1 MSAALTFLGGVGT
14 VTGSKYLLEVGAAR
28 VLVDCGL
35 FQGLKELRLRNWS
48 APPVEP
54 RSIGAVVLT
63 HAHLDH
69 SGYLPRLV
77 KDGFAGP
84 IHATRATAD
93 LLRILLPDSG
103 HLNEEEAAF
112 HNRHGTSKHAPALPL
127 YTAEEGL
134 AAASRVTGAAYG
146 APVPVVPAVSATF
159 ARAGHILGSSSLGVE
174 IGAGTT
180 RRRIVFSG
188 DVGRYGAPILPDPA
202 PIGEAD
208 YVLVESTYGD
218 RLHDREPIAD
228 QLERLVTA
236 AAARG
241 GAIIVPSFAVGRTQ
255 ELMYHL
261 HGLEKAGRIPRLR
274 TYLDSPMAI
283 DATRIY
289 CEHPEDFDG
298 AMRERVLRGD
308 NPLADGDVHLVR
320 TPEESRALN
329 DIKGPFMIIAASG
342 MATGGRVLHH
352 LKLRL
357 PDPRTTVLLVGYQA
371 PGTRG
376 WLLQEGAKSVKIHG
390 EQVAVGAT
398 IQVVHGL
405 SAHADAEGLMRWLKT
420 ATRPP
425 RSLFVVHGE
434 LAPAKALAERVRTLL
449 GWAVSVPED
458 EETVTLE

>member
-1 MSAALTFLGGVGT
+1 MSASLTFLGAVGT
-14 VTGSKYLLEVGAAR
+14 VTGSKFLLEVEGAR

-48 APPVEP
+48 APPVDP
-54 RSIGAVVLT
+54 RAIGAVVLT

-69 SGYLPRLV
+69 AGYLPRLV
-77 KDGFAGP
+77 KDGFAAP
-84 IHATRATAD
+84 IHATRATVD
-93 LLRILLPDSG
+93 LLGILLPDSG

-127 YTAEEGL
+127 YTAAEGL
-134 AAASRVTGAAYG
+134 AAAARVTGWTYDTRVEAA
-146 APVPVVPAVSATF
+146 PDVSAVF
-159 ARAGHILGSSSLGVE
+159 ARAGHILGSASVRME
-174 IGAGTT
+174 IGARS
-180 RRRIVFSG
+180 RRRRVVFSG
-188 DVGRYGAPILPDPA
+188 DVGRYGAPILPDPT

-208 YVLVESTYGD
+208 YVVVESTYGD

-261 HGLEKAGRIPRLR
+261 HGLERAGRIPRLR

-289 CEHPEDFDG
+289 CAHPEDFDG
-298 AMRERVLRGD
+298 AMRARVVRGD
-308 NPLADGDVHLVR
+308 NPLDDGDVHLVK
-320 TPEESRALN
+320 TPEESKALN
-329 DIKGPFMIIAASG
+329 DVKGPFLIIAASG

-376 WLLQEGAKSVKIHG
+376 WLLQEGAKTVKIHG
-390 EQVAVGAT
+390 EQVAVAAT
-398 IQVVHGL
+398 VEVVHGL
-405 SAHADAEGLMRWLKT
+405 SAHADADGLMRWLGT

-425 RSLFVVHGE
+425 RQLFVVHGE
-434 LAPAKALAERVRTLL
+434 RAPAKALAERVRASL
-449 GWAVSVPED
+449 GWTVSVPED
-458 EETVTLE
+458 QESVTLD